1 MTPIDIALFAAT
13 VAEEAQQSLSE
24 SPPSCCTTSVLSAIF
39 DNPIPAKLALAI
51 GSGQYDG
58 LRWEEEDGDVTL
70 VIPDLCQWAVPDHLC
85 GEPAEYIY
93 EDLT

>member
-1 MTPIDIALFAAT
+1 MTPKDIALFAAT
-13 VAEEAQQSLSE
+13 IAEEAQQALSE
-24 SPPSCCTTSVLSAIF
+24 SPSCCTTSVLSAIF
-39 DNPIPAKLALAI
+39 DNPMPPKLAFAI

-58 LRWEEEDGDVTL
+58 LHWEEEYGDLTL
-70 VIPDLCQWAVPDHLC
+70 VIPDLCRWTVPDHLC